1 MSLNKVI
8 KKKLKETKVQKETI
22 LIEQKI
28 VRSRLM
34 MIFENENFLERFES
48 MSELEQEKIS
58 VLILMEIS
66 SLNEEGLISE
76 NFIDTIS
83 GLFGKTFWGGAETF
97 VEKAINSFLTGIGV
111 PDNSI
116 KKFLVSF
123 FSTNPSELLNSFRDC
138 RVLSKHIARAIGE
151 TMIMNLQQTKG
162 VGGFGWD
169 MIRNVVQNKLQDL
182 KFVKDVEDTISDKV
196 CELFGKFSGNAK
208 EVVDKI
214 KPALATATK

>member
-8 KKKLKETKVQKETI
+8 KKKLKETKVQKETL
-22 LIEQKI
+22 LIEEKI

-34 MIFENENFLERFES
+34 MIFENENFLERFNS
-48 MSELEQEKIS
+48 LSEAEQGKLSI
-58 VLILMEIS
+58 LILMEIS

-76 NFIDTIS
+76 NFVDTIS
-83 GLFGKTFWGGAETF
+83 GLFGKAFWGGSETF
-97 VEKAINSFLTGIGV
+97 IEKALNSFLSGIGI

-116 KKFLVSF
+116 RKFLVSF
-123 FSTNPSELLNSFRDC
+123 FSTNPAELLRAFRDC
-138 RVLSKHIARAIGE
+138 KVLSKHVARAIGE

-182 KFVKDVEDTISDKV
+182 DFVKDVEDTISEKI

-208 EVVDKI
+208 EVMDKI

>member
-34 MIFENENFLERFES
+34 MIFEDENFIERFNSLSES
-48 MSELEQEKIS
+48 EQEKLSI
-58 VLILMEIS
+58 LFLMEIS

-76 NFIDTIS
+76 NFIDTIT
-83 GLFGKTFWGGAETF
+83 GLFGKAFWGGTETF
-97 VEKAINSFLTGIGV
+97 VEKAINSFLGGIGI
-111 PDNSI
+111 PDNNI
-116 KKFLVSF
+116 RKFLVSF
-123 FSTNPSELLNSFRDC
+123 FSTNPSELLAAFRDC
-138 RVLSKHIARAIGE
+138 KVLSKHIARAIGE
-151 TMIMNLQQTKG
+151 TLIMNLQQTKG

-169 MIRNVVQNKLQDL
+169 MIRNVIQNKLQDIG
-182 KFVKDVEDTISDKV
+182 FVKDIEETIAEKV

-208 EVVDKI
+208 EVMDKI